1 MDTQEN
7 RNNEESF
14 FPKGAIFFFM
24 MLIGFISILWFLFY
38 MILMYRN

>member
-7 RNNEESF
+7 RKPEESF

-24 MLIGFISILWFLFY
+24 MLIGFISILWFVFY